1 MSGATGADER
11 GPVAGNSTEPGRSV
25 TSKVAA
31 ILMSFTSGRGHA
43 LVDLARQAGLPTSTA
58 HRLARE
64 LTDRHLL
71 ERTEDGE
78 FRAGLPLRMLS
89 GDAAEPPTLH
99 ERAPFVVD
107 DLCEAT
113 HATTR
118 LGVLDDLEVA
128 YIERR
133 PGHQPVTTFSA
144 AARLPAHAT
153 ALGKALLAFAPAQVV
168 RMVLTPSLPAFTPAT
183 MTTPEQLHR
192 ALQCVRLHGMATCC
206 GELQAARS
214 EVAVPVLGPTG
225 AAIAAVGVEV
235 ADLEPPT
242 LGKVVPALVL
252 AARGLARELA
262 VDPRERAVGER
273 VAAG

>member
-1 MSGATGADER
+1 M
-11 GPVAGNSTEPGRSV
+11 AGNSSEPGRSV

-71 ERTEDGE
+71 ERTDDGE

-89 GDAAEPPTLH
+89 GEPAEPPTLH

-113 HATTR
+113 RATAQ

-128 YIERR
+128 YIERQ
-133 PGHQPVTTFSA
+133 PGFRPVTTFSA
-144 AARLPAHAT
+144 AARLPVHAT

-168 RMVLTPSLPAFTPAT
+168 RMVLGPSLPAFTPAT
-183 MTTPEQLHR
+183 LTNPECIHR
-192 ALQCVRLHGMATCC
+192 ALQCVRLHGMATSC
-206 GELQAARS
+206 GELQPGRCG
-214 EVAVPVLGPTG
+214 VAVPVLGPPGT
-225 AAIAAVGVEV
+225 AIAAVGVEV
-235 ADLEPPT
+235 PDLEQAT
-242 LGKVVPALVL
+242 LGRVVPALVL
-252 AARGLARELA
+252 AARGLARELS
-262 VDPRERAVGER
+262 VDPREHASAGARSR
-273 VAAG
+273 AAG

>member
-1 MSGATGADER
+1 M
-11 GPVAGNSTEPGRSV
+11 
-25 TSKVAA
+25 AA
-31 ILMSFTSGRGHA
+31 ILISFTSGRGHA

-78 FRAGLPLRMLS
+78 FRVGLPLRMLS

-113 HATTR
+113 RATAR

-128 YIERR
+128 YIERQ
-133 PGHQPVTTFSA
+133 PGHRRSAPSPPPLGCPCTPPRSEGAAGVRAVTGGADGAHPVA
-144 AARLPAHAT
+144 AGLHPGH
-153 ALGKALLAFAPAQVV
+153 PDDVDQI
-168 RMVLTPSLPAFTPAT
+168 
-183 MTTPEQLHR
+183 HR
-192 ALQCVRLHGMATCC
+192 ALQCARLHGVATSC
-206 GELQAARS
+206 GELQSGRC

-225 AAIAAVGVEV
+225 TAIAAVGVEMP
-235 ADLEPPT
+235 DLEHAT
-242 LGKVVPALVL
+242 LGRVVPALVL
-252 AARGLARELA
+252 AARGLAGAGGRSA
-262 VDPRERAVGER
+262 RARRRGC
-273 VAAG
+273 AGPPGYLSAHFG